1 MNELEQTF
9 IEVLQGIA
17 VTMLIV
23 FGVCVGAALEYK
35 QRPAEVRQA
44 IQGRLK

>member
-1 MNELEQTF
+1 MDEIEQTF

-23 FGVCVGAALEYK
+23 FGVCVSAALEYK
-35 QRPAEVRQA
+35 QRPLEVRQA
-44 IQGRLK
+44 IERRQ